1 MDLNDVLINCDGRNF
16 TKDIAICDRT
26 MSLESILNLCEDLY
40 YEVDELS
47 NELQN
52 LEEDLEENY
61 IPKSKAEQYGIN
73 NSDFI

>member
-1 MDLNDVLINCDGRNF
+1 MDCNDILIKCYGRNF
-16 TKDIAICDRT
+16 VEDKAYSDT
-26 MSLESILNLCEDLY
+26 ILTIEELVGLCEYLY
-40 YEVDELS
+40 HE
-47 NELQN
+47 NKRLQEKLDD

>member
-26 MSLESILNLCEDLY
+26 MSLKSILNLCEDLY

-47 NELQN
+47 KKLQN
-52 LEEDLEENY
+52 LEEDLQENY
-61 IPKSKAEQYGIN
+61 IPKSKSEQYGISD
-73 NSDFI
+73 SDFI